1 VALIYNPENQGSVLA
16 LEETRRWAR
25 ELRVTLDPYRL
36 RGPHDI
42 DTAFEAVGRSRPH
55 ALMTTAD
62 PLIASYRAR
71 IVAFATAQRL
81 ASMFPGR
88 EYVDAG
94 GLMFYGGSIPEMY
107 RRVAFYVDRIRRG
120 ARPGEL
126 PVEQPVKFDMVINM
140 KAARQLGIAIP
151 RSVLVRADAVID
163 P

>member
-1 VALIYNPENQGSVLA
+1 
-16 LEETRRWAR
+16 
-25 ELRVTLDPYRL
+25 
-36 RGPHDI
+36 
-42 DTAFEAVGRSRPH
+42 
-55 ALMTTAD
+55 
-62 PLIASYRAR
+62 
-71 IVAFATAQRL
+71 
-81 ASMFPGR
+81 MFPGR

-140 KAARQLGIAIP
+140 KAARQLGIPIP

>member
-1 VALIYNPENQGSVLA
+1 
-16 LEETRRWAR
+16 
-25 ELRVTLDPYRL
+25 
-36 RGPHDI
+36 
-42 DTAFEAVGRSRPH
+42 
-55 ALMTTAD
+55 
-62 PLIASYRAR
+62 
-71 IVAFATAQRL
+71 
-81 ASMFPGR
+81 MFPGR